1 MNVQAEYYRLYSK
14 LKEGIESGV
23 YAPGTKLPSER
34 ALMEQER
41 ISRTT
46 IRSALELLEND
57 GYVVKRPGFG
67 CIVNLRTSE
76 DDSRKLRIGI
86 VLNIHNSRY
95 QSGLFRHIQ
104 NVSCPGFSVE
114 YLVMSKSSVLEDK
127 CDVDGIILSSFG
139 SDEILRLEREYHHD
153 KPLLFLNRYSLREDF
168 AYLAVNYN
176 DFSRRIVSR
185 LLKNG
190 VRRIAVVGC
199 GESEDLGY
207 AEYTR
212 TQGWKK
218 AYEDETGSYP
228 KELMFSKNVALNMS
242 EYTEFLRNDRP
253 EVVYVLT
260 GGELPVAWAGLVQAG
275 LTPGK
280 DVEVVCFDDVEE
292 FGLHFH
298 PVSFVRMPLVLMAS
312 KAVDYFAHRDK
323 MEVLKE
329 FVEPQLIVE
338 NCKYLL

>member
-1 MNVQAEYYRLYSK
+1 
-14 LKEGIESGV
+14 
-23 YAPGTKLPSER
+23 
-34 ALMEQER
+34 
-41 ISRTT
+41 
-46 IRSALELLEND
+46 
-57 GYVVKRPGFG
+57 
-67 CIVNLRTSE
+67 
-76 DDSRKLRIGI
+76 
-86 VLNIHNSRY
+86 
-95 QSGLFRHIQ
+95 
-104 NVSCPGFSVE
+104 
-114 YLVMSKSSVLEDK
+114 MSKSSVLENK

-153 KPLLFLNRYSLREDF
+153 TPLLFLNRYSLREDF
-168 AYLAVNYN
+168 AYLAVNYT

-212 TQGWKK
+212 TQGWKR

-280 DVEVVCFDDVEE
+280 DVDVVCFDDVEE
-292 FGLHFH
+292 FGLRFH

-323 MEVLKE
+323 MKVPKE

-338 NCKYLL
+338 DCRYLL

>member
-1 MNVQAEYYRLYSK
+1 MNVQAEYFRLYSK
-14 LKEGIESGV
+14 LTEGIETGV

-34 ALMEQER
+34 ALMEQQG

-67 CIVNLRTSE
+67 CVVNVRTGDE
-76 DDSRKLRIGI
+76 EARKLRIGM

-114 YLVMSKSSVLEDK
+114 YLVMSKSSVLEGK

-139 SDEILRLEREYHHD
+139 SDEILRLEREYHYD
-153 KPLLFLNRYSLREDF
+153 TPLLFLNRFSLREDF
-168 AYLAVNYN
+168 AYLAVNYT

-190 VRRIAVVGC
+190 ARRVAVVGC
-199 GESEDLGY
+199 GESGELGY
-207 AEYTR
+207 AEFTR
-212 TQGWKK
+212 TQGWIK
-218 AYEDETGSYP
+218 AYEEETGSYP
-228 KELMFSKNVALNMS
+228 KELMFKKNVAVRMP
-242 EYTEFLRNDRP
+242 EFTEFLRKDP
-253 EVVYVLT
+253 PDVVYVLT

-275 LTPGK
+275 MTPGK
-280 DVEVVCFDDVEE
+280 DVDVVCFDDVEE

-298 PVSFVRMPLVLMAS
+298 PVSFVRMPLDLMAGR
-312 KAVDYFAHRDK
+312 AVDYFAHRDK
-323 MEVLKE
+323 MEVPKA
-329 FVEPQLIVE
+329 FIEPQLIVE